1 MQCAYTMSLWA
12 AQLDIIFPHYL
23 INGTIFEKKK
33 KLLNLKSVFR
43 ISLQLLSEIFFILR
57 ITERDIIKNVYMSSC
72 TELFILVRF

>member
-1 MQCAYTMSLWA
+1 MQCAYTMSLWS

-23 INGTIFEKKK
+23 INGTTFEK

-57 ITERDIIKNVYMSSC
+57 IIERDIIKYVYLSSC
-72 TELFILVRF
+72 KVPFILVRF